1 MTEEG
6 AQPVPPEPKY
16 TLPSNGHT
24 TSALVK
30 CTDCD
35 LVTHHDVME
44 IRPIPLLDNP
54 PVSEILKKIKRVLM
68 CTNCAKISL
77 KK

>member
-6 AQPVPPEPKY
+6 VLPVPPEPKF
-16 TLPSNGHT
+16 TMPSNGQVS
-24 TSALVK
+24 SALIK

-35 LVTHHDVME
+35 DVTYHDVME
-44 IRPIPLLDNP
+44 VRPIPLFDNP
-54 PVSEILKKIKRVLM
+54 PIAEILQKIKRVLM